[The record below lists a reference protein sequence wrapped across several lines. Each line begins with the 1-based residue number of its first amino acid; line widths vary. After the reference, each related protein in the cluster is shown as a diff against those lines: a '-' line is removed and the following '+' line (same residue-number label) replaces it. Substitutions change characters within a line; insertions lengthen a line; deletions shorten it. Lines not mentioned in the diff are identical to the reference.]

1 MRYHTMRSHTAT
13 RFRALFLLGLAAVFT
28 ACGDQPSE
36 PQRRGGTPGLPSVGD
51 MLGTYYGTV
60 QAAGGPADAGH
71 AVLTVEKAGDRIAGD
86 LHVSAEWIQDG
97 DTIVLDIQSTYTG
110 HLSLHGDPHVMLLL
124 DNPACGGTT
133 RLEGGYS
140 PADSSIEVTGSYV
153 QRDAEGCA
161 RIATFDLTI
170 SVRKA
175 ADCESTTEPGPAR
188 GIEDECEP
196 V

>member
-1 MRYHTMRSHTAT
+1 
-13 RFRALFLLGLAAVFT
+13 
-28 ACGDQPSE
+28 
-36 PQRRGGTPGLPSVGD
+36 
-51 MLGTYYGTV
+51 MLGTYHGTV
-60 QAAGGPADAGH
+60 EAAGGPADAGDV
-71 AVLTVEKAGDRIAGD
+71 VLTVEEAGDRIAGD
-86 LHVSAEWIQDG
+86 LYVSAQWIQDG
-97 DTIVLDIQSTYTG
+97 DTTILDFQSTYTG
-110 HLSLHGDPHVMLLL
+110 YLSLHGNPGVTLLL

-140 PADSSIEVTGSYV
+140 PADSAIEVAGSYV

-175 ADCESTTEPGPAR
+175 ADCEIRPEPGPAR

-196 V
+196 A